1 MYGTIICLVF
11 LKVYLLHHVV
21 EGCSQCMAGRQV
33 EASEGRK
40 EGRSVGRPDASNVR
54 FVRNCAAAV
63 AVEGGRQQPGQQQRE
78 EWHASRQTACFSSFD
93 FQQLLFRNCAFPSNS
108 LVEV

>member
-40 EGRSVGRPDASNVR
+40 EGALVGRTQVTLGSSVTAQQQWQWR
-54 FVRNCAAAV
+54 
-63 AVEGGRQQPGQQQRE
+63 EGGRE
-78 EWHASRQTACFSSFD
+78 ATARPTAEGGVACK
-93 FQQLLFRNCAFPSNS
+93 QAACLLLFVRLPTTS
-108 LVEV
+108 LSELRISL

>member
-63 AVEGGRQQPGQQQRE
+63 AVEGGRQ
-78 EWHASRQTACFSSFD
+78 ATARPTAEGGVACKQAD
-93 FQQLLFRNCAFPSNS
+93 CLLLFVRLPTTS
-108 LVEV
+108 LSELRISL